1 MKKAEDYL
9 IEYAQKNDIPLDQ
22 ITSNLDPK
30 SNQLKREYRQII
42 MKASKILQID
52 LP

>member
-1 MKKAEDYL
+1 MIFTYL
-9 IEYAQKNDIPLDQ
+9 TIKLLLGYV
-22 ITSNLDPK
+22 
-30 SNQLKREYRQII
+30 EYRQII